1 MRPGEDEFGL
11 RLAARADDR
20 EKAARQEWPAFEER
34 LRQLGYGPRAI
45 AHAFRTLSGPGT
57 VAEALEALRAPMPE
71 SHPIA
76 LSFEVT
82 ETRGGASAAHR
93 VTITS
98 VERKN
103 AVILVN
109 YDVVPTPELSSHR
122 ARGEARD
129 DLGNHYCD
137 LAGHLGITGS
147 TDDDGLPTTRAYG
160 RLTVPLPPPA
170 ATMLRIRITW
180 VASDVIRM
188 PWEACLPSIWEIPA
202 HEVRVS
208 LRIR

>member
-1 MRPGEDEFGL
+1 V
-11 RLAARADDR
+11 
-20 EKAARQEWPAFEER
+20 R

-45 AHAFRTLSGPGT
+45 AHAFSTLSGPGT

-76 LSFEVT
+76 LSFGVT
-82 ETRGGASAAHR
+82 ETRGVASAANR

-98 VERKN
+98 VERDDY
-103 AVILVN
+103 VIHVN
-109 YDVVPTPELSSHR
+109 YDVVPPPDLGSHR
-122 ARGEARD
+122 ARGEAKD

-137 LAGHLGITGS
+137 LGGHFGITGS
-147 TDDDGLPTTRAYG
+147 TDSTDLANTHAHG
-160 RLTVPLPPPA
+160 RLTMPLPPPA

-180 VASDVIRM
+180 DASGVIRM
-188 PWEACLPSIWEIPA
+188 PWHASRPSIWKRPA

-208 LRIR
+208 LPD